1 MRVGLIS
8 DMHGNAVGL
17 DAVLAEFEREPVDQI
32 VALGDVAQGG
42 AQPAGVVDR
51 LRVLGCRCVFGNSD
65 EFLLTL
71 EADVTGEELDEE
83 ARERLLRRGEWSR
96 EQLGPERLE
105 LLRSF
110 EPVVAVDVDG
120 ERLVCCHATPESNIE
135 VVLPETPRDRV
146 ATLVGDAAA
155 VVGGHVHL
163 QWLRRLGVR
172 FWACA
177 GSVGLAYEH
186 VDPEPLPEQPFEPW
200 AEYAVVTGAPLGI
213 EFRRVPFDV
222 GAVVHAIRESGM
234 PDADRFAAQWQTT

>member
-42 AQPAGVVDR
+42 AQPAEVVDR
-51 LRVLGCRCVFGNSD
+51 LSVLGCRCVFGNSD

-71 EADVTGEELDEE
+71 EADVTGEKLDEE
-83 ARERLLRRGEWSR
+83 TRERLLRCGEWSR
-96 EQLGPERLE
+96 ERLGPERLE
-105 LLRSF
+105 LLRSY
-110 EPVVAVDVDG
+110 EPIVALDVDG

-155 VVGGHVHL
+155 VVGGHLHL
-163 QWLRRLGVR
+163 QWLRRLGAR

-200 AEYAVVTGAPLGI
+200 AEYAVVTGAPLRI
-213 EFRRVPFDV
+213 EFRRAPFDV

-234 PDADRFAAQWQTT
+234 PDADSFVEQWQTT

>member
-32 VALGDVAQGG
+32 VVLGDVAQGG
-42 AQPAGVVDR
+42 AQPAEVVDR
-51 LRVLGCRCVFGNSD
+51 IRMLGCRCVFGNSD

-96 EQLGPERLE
+96 EQLGAERLE

-110 EPVVAVDVDG
+110 EPVVALDVDG

-200 AEYAVVTGAPLGI
+200 AEYAVVAGAPLRI
-213 EFRRVPFDV
+213 EFRRVPFDA

-234 PDADRFAAQWQTT
+234 PDADLFAAQWQTT